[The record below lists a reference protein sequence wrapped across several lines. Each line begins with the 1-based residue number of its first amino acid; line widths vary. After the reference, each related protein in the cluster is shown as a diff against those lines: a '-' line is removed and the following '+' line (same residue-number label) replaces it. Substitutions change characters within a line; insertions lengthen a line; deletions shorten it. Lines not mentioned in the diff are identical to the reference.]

1 MNNLWSE
8 QDQPMTG
15 WLSLSKSGGA
25 ASANVELRSVQRK
38 GFAHSWVRP
47 ARGGFEGEPARNPA
61 ACFDTSRNGWIEQ
74 ADQASAELL
83 GAKDR
88 GSLVGRHLAELFIDS
103 RELSSFFA
111 MARGASPVSDLIVDL
126 RRLDGSPLIVRISS
140 SDSARFDGQ
149 KSWVLTPIKHD
160 GSW

>member
-1 MNNLWSE
+1 MNNSSSE

-15 WLSLSKSGGA
+15 WVSLSKAGGA
-25 ASANVELRSVQRK
+25 ASNVELRSVQRK

-47 ARGGFEGEPARNPA
+47 ASGGFEGELARNPA

-103 RELSSFFA
+103 RELFSFFA
-111 MARGASPVSDLIVDL
+111 MARSDSPVSDLIVDL
-126 RRLDGSPLIVRISS
+126 RRLDGSPLVVRISS